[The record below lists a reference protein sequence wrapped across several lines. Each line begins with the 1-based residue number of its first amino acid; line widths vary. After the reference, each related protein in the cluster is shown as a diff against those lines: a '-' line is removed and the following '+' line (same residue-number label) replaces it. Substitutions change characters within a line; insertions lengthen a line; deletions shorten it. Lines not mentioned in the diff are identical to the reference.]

1 MSRKT
6 LSFAVCIFLLSILAF
21 LCAAQFLFPT
31 ANAGALQ
38 RAAGPSQSAEPIAL
52 IKSITVNRDTKMEP
66 ELPEVKVKRSDQTEE
81 AGRANMPLYRDDEV
95 TTGPTAQVAI
105 LFLDNP
111 QEKDNEVLLDV
122 NTVVRIGSIFTRIG
136 RVLIRVKGIFDT
148 RTERVR
154 LGVQGT
160 EYELTVARDGTN
172 TIKVLKG
179 GVSVTSFPTA
189 KNFSDT
195 TPTTDVPLFLRT
207 AFAEQ
212 E

>member
-6 LSFAVCIFLLSILAF
+6 LSFAVCIFFLSILAF
-21 LCAAQFLFPT
+21 LYAAQLRFPT
-31 ANAGALQ
+31 AKAEASPQ
-38 RAAGPSQSAEPIAL
+38 AAAPIQSTDPIAL

-66 ELPEVKVKRSDQTEE
+66 ELSEVKVKRSNQTEE

-136 RVLIRVKGIFDT
+136 RVLIRVKGNLDT

-154 LGVQGT
+154 L
-160 EYELTVARDGTN
+160 
-172 TIKVLKG
+172 
-179 GVSVTSFPTA
+179 
-189 KNFSDT
+189 
-195 TPTTDVPLFLRT
+195 
-207 AFAEQ
+207 
-212 E
+212 